1 MIVVNLYGGPGTGK
15 STMAARVFSELKE
28 LGHNAELVTEY
39 AKDLTWQK
47 STYVLGNQIHIF
59 GEQQHRL
66 WRLREGV
73 DIVVTD
79 SPLPQGL
86 LYCNPSRTFIKLVME
101 EFHKFQNINVSLR
114 RVKAYNPKGRSQT
127 LDEAMELDADMKA
140 LANVLGLDFDLEVD
154 GRKDSTETIVKLV
167 EDASNKK

>member
-1 MIVVNLYGGPGTGK
+1 MIVVNLFGGPGSGK

-28 LGHNAELVTEY
+28 IGHNAELVTEY

-66 WRLREGV
+66 WRLQEGV

-79 SPLPQGL
+79 SPLVQGL
-86 LYCNPSRTFIKLVME
+86 LYCKPSETFTKLVLE
-101 EFHKFQNINVSLR
+101 EVGKFDNINIRLKR
-114 RVKAYNPKGRSQT
+114 TKPYNPKGRNQT
-127 LDEAMELDADMKA
+127 EEEARNL
-140 LANVLGLDFDLEVD
+140 DLEIGILLLRLGVKPDIYVD
-154 GRKDSTETIVKLV
+154 GNKNSTEAIVKLIQ
-167 EDASNKK
+167 EWKH

>member
-1 MIVVNLYGGPGTGK
+1 MIVANLYGGPGTGK

-28 LGHNAELVTEY
+28 LGYNAELVTEY

-66 WRLREGV
+66 WRLKEGV

-86 LYCNPSRTFIKLVME
+86 LYCNPSDTFVKLVME

-114 RVKAYNPKGRSQT
+114 RVKAYNPKGRNQT
-127 LDEAMELDADMKA
+127 LDEAKLLDLQIKT
-140 LANVLGLDFDLEVD
+140 LVWKLGVVFDLEVD
-154 GRKDSTETIVKLV
+154 GRKDSTEAIVKLV